1 MCFLNCLGGKFYR
14 GTQSMVGF
22 SLTQYQILWIN
33 IINCIVD
40 SKEVCQWDL
49 WREMINLWKYLIQT
63 TWIRRELEIIMTGK
77 MTSVCYV
84 QTWHPLFRLGDHCNI
99 FHMWY
104 LLIGWWRD
112 YDSKR
117 ELAKVSST
125 LTIFKFLAGKEQR
138 KPESLSSANELG
150 TKDHRKQGS

>member
-1 MCFLNCLGGKFYR
+1 MELKAW
-14 GTQSMVGF
+14 QVF
-22 SLTQYQILWIN
+22 SLNQHQILWTN
-33 IINCIVD
+33 IIYCMVD
-40 SKEVCQWDL
+40 SKEFCQWDL
-49 WREMINLWKYLIQT
+49 WREMSNLWKYLIQT

-138 KPESLSSANELG
+138 KPESLSVLMNWVQKTTESKVLNF
-150 TKDHRKQGS
+150 RVMVVMF

>member
-1 MCFLNCLGGKFYR
+1 MELKAW
-14 GTQSMVGF
+14 QVF
-22 SLTQYQILWIN
+22 SLNQHQILWIN
-33 IINCIVD
+33 IINCILVD
-40 SKEVCQWDL
+40 SKEICQWDL
-49 WREMINLWKYLIQT
+49 WREMSNLCKYLIQT

-112 YDSKR
+112 YGSKR